1 MGKHQGRG
9 LAVWQ
14 ISEPWLSLDVN
25 CSSREQMS
33 VVVLCPEQ
41 RLQDVPAKG
50 CEGCSP
56 THQHLPEGL
65 DATGNIS
72 PKQSWLVAVPSRLF
86 NWSECCHSSR
96 SFLLPLMSEPVVL
109 AAFCV

>member
-1 MGKHQGRG
+1 
-9 LAVWQ
+9 
-14 ISEPWLSLDVN
+14 
-25 CSSREQMS
+25 MS

-41 RLQDVPAKG
+41 GLQDVPAKG

-86 NWSECCHSSR
+86 NLSEFCHSSR

-109 AAFCV
+109 AAFCVRCRDAAASVCCKNRRI